1 MAFKIYFNKKTRHPS
16 ISLSG
21 KEKEIWEN
29 MEMTHHPTSNHSYI
43 DIVTVSSSGKSKSY
57 VRKYIRKDKHGVKGK
72 RLHRVS
78 LNNSSE
84 SKIKSYLKERNK
96 KRWWQTDIQLDNSI

>member
-21 KEKEIWEN
+21 KDAEKWDN
-29 MEMTHHPTSNHSYI
+29 MEMTHHPTRNHSYI
-43 DIVTVSSSGKSKSY
+43 DIVTVSPNGSSKSY
-57 VRKYIRKDKHGVKGK
+57 VRKYVRKDKYRIKGK

-78 LNNSSE
+78 LDDSSE
-84 SKIKSYLKERNK
+84 KKIKSYLHSRK
-96 KRWWQTDIQLDNSI
+96 KDDGKL

>member
-29 MEMTHHPTSNHSYI
+29 MEMTHHPTSNDSYI
-43 DIVTVSSSGKSKSY
+43 EIECVSSNGESKSY
-57 VRKYIRKDKHGVKGK
+57 VRKYIRRDKICVKVK
-72 RLHRVS
+72 RPKRTKLT
-78 LNNSSE
+78 NDSE
-84 SKIKSYLKERNK
+84 LKVKQFLKEKNK
-96 KRWWQTDIQLDNSI
+96 KR

>member
-29 MEMTHHPTSNHSYI
+29 MEMTHHPTHNDSYI
-43 DIVTVSSSGKSKSY
+43 EIECVSSNGESKSY
-57 VRKYIRKDKHGVKGK
+57 VRKYIHRDKIGVKVK
-72 RLHRVS
+72 RPKRTKLT
-78 LNNSSE
+78 NDSE
-84 SKIKSYLKERNK
+84 SKVKQFLKEKKK
-96 KRWWQTDIQLDNSI
+96 KR